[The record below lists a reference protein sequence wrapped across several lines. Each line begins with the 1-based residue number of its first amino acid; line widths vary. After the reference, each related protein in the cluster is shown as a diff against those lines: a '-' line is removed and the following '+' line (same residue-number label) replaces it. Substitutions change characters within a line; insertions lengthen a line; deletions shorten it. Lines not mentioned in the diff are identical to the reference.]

1 MMIVS
6 RIMWLNAVGVGL
18 CLTLLIAPVFANQ
31 AQRPSSRYEKPAVYD
46 GLYYGKSGEWALVLS
61 YNDKSIPPKEND
73 PDAPTKPGFYPSGK
87 ERYGFQ
93 RVEVI
98 GDKVYFKTLSVRG
111 ISYEFVGKTGSQ
123 IVPDFDPS
131 TPIPFIEGV
140 ITTLKNGKPVNKE
153 EIKFSHAVIA

>member
-6 RIMWLNAVGVGL
+6 RIRWLKAVGIGS
-18 CLTLLIAPVFANQ
+18 CLILLIAPAFADQ

-46 GLYYGKSGEWALVLS
+46 GLYYSKSSEWALVLS

-73 PDAPTKPGFYPSGK
+73 PDAPTEPGFYPSDK

-98 GDKVYFKTLSVRG
+98 GDKFYFKTRSVRG
-111 ISYEFVGKTGSQ
+111 VSYEFVGKSGGE
-123 IVPDFDPS
+123 IIPDFDPS

-153 EIKFSHAVIA
+153 KIRFSHAVIA